1 MKLQELNQHQIE
13 AVKHMDSPLLVISG
27 AGSGKTRV
35 ITNKFIYLIEQGID
49 FDRILAITFTNKAAN
64 EMKTRVKEFL
74 HVTGDPKWITTFH
87 SMCAKMLRED
97 AQFVGFEKDFVIYD
111 EKESERA
118 LRLVLNDMKAVQDL
132 YDVGVIKEAISK
144 IKESLNR
151 GLLDYYD
158 SEYPM
163 FKTIFKNY
171 MRLLR
176 KSNAMDFD
184 DLLLFVVMLLTENP
198 EILEKWQNSFSY
210 FLVDEYQDT
219 NKAQHMILK
228 LLVNNRKSLTV
239 VADPQQLIY
248 SWRGANPGNV
258 LDFEEEFPGAKVIK
272 MEKNYRSSKNIIN
285 AANAI
290 ISKVTG
296 KWRDKVLTLNTDKGH
311 GNDIILR
318 EFYDRYK
325 EAQHIAREISRLKI
339 IGKYKYNDF
348 AILVRLTFVTRSIEE
363 ALLSLRI
370 PYQVVGGLKFGQ
382 RKEIRDMVSY
392 LSFMKNPKD
401 SVAFDRV
408 INVPSRSIG
417 TVALDKIK
425 ECEGDD
431 YVEKLKK
438 AKSKLGKK
446 QIEAIDKFLNI
457 VSLALPKAEKY
468 PHDALV
474 FIYNSI
480 GYEKYLQDKFKKE
493 SFDRVANVKEL
504 FAMLKTYQLNDKT
517 LSMFLEESKLAAH
530 QDDINEKD
538 SVKIMTIHAAKGL
551 EYPVVFVVALEEGI
565 LPCKMADTAEEL
577 EEERRLFYVAI
588 TRAKEHLRLSY
599 STSEMSGGYARYTHP
614 SRYVK
619 EMKDFVKFV

>member
-325 EAQHIAREISRLKI
+325 EAQHIAREISRLKT